1 MSYSSWSVVYGE
13 QPSAAKWNILG
24 TNDASFN
31 DGTGIADGVVASEK
45 LNATIACKAYRSAAF
60 NITGAGGVEKI
71 PLDAESFDLG
81 SDWDT
86 TNGRFV
92 TPVTGYYQVN
102 ATIRATSV
110 NANGVLVVEID
121 VDGGAVAFNSSPG
134 TVNLQSM
141 SCSIS
146 DIIYATSGQH
156 IELYGDC
163 STTEA
168 VATGAANTF
177 MSIYFIG
184 V

>member
-1 MSYSSWSVVYGE
+1 VVFGE

-60 NITGAGGVEKI
+60 NITGAGNVEKI

-110 NANGVLVVEID
+110 NTNSVLVVEID

-134 TVNLQSM
+134 TVNIQSM

-146 DIIYATSGQH
+146 DIIYATSGQY